1 MNNVIFHAWFDW
13 IRKRKEADK
22 LRKKAEDLRRQ
33 ANDLRR
39 QAKEDR
45 DMAAE
50 IRKEGEKYEYMAE
63 QATYSMATII

>member
-1 MNNVIFHAWFDW
+1 M
-13 IRKRKEADK
+13 
-22 LRKKAEDLRRQ
+22 KAEDLRRQ
-33 ANDLRR
+33 ANNLRR

-63 QATYSMATII
+63 QANYSMATIIKECEKSIKNIEGEPNY